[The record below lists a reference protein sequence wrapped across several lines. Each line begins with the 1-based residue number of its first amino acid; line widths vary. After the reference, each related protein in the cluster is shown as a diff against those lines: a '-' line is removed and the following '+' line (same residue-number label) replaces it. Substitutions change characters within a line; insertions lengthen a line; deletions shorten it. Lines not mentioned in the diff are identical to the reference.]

1 MRASVANERAPT
13 LVSLHVSPWSERA
26 KWALDHHGL
35 AYKLVHHLPVFG
47 EGRLRRLVGPDKPRA
62 TVPVLVAG
70 DTVVSES
77 WDIAA
82 YADRVGSRSKLIPPE
97 HEAAIRR
104 WTTLADETMQAG
116 RQLVLGALLRSP
128 AGLDEASPSFVP
140 AWMRPLSRPVARQ
153 ITRALLKKYPRPRDD
168 DDADRRALRPA
179 LDEIRRAREG
189 GAPFLLGSFTYA
201 DIVMATMLQAIS
213 PVDDRFIRLGPATRL
228 VWTQAALAKEY
239 ADLIAWRDELYA
251 RQRRATA

>member
-1 MRASVANERAPT
+1 MRASVVNEGAPT

-26 KWALDHHGL
+26 RWALDHHGL
-35 AYKLVHHLPVFG
+35 AYKLVHHLPVLG

-104 WTTLADETMQAG
+104 WTALADETMQAG

-140 AWMRPLSRPVARQ
+140 TWLRPLSRPVARQ
-153 ITRALLKKYPRPRDD
+153 ITRALLKKYPRPLDGE
-168 DDADRRALRPA
+168 DAHRRALRPA
-179 LDEIRRAREG
+179 LDEIPKSARRGRALPPWLLHLRRHRDG
-189 GAPFLLGSFTYA
+189 DDAPGDLCPWTTGSS
-201 DIVMATMLQAIS
+201 VS
-213 PVDDRFIRLGPATRL
+213 VPRLASCGRKQRSQRSTR
-228 VWTQAALAKEY
+228 T
-239 ADLIAWRDELYA
+239 
-251 RQRRATA
+251 